1 LDDHHTFGQGLNAT
15 KIDTIKVDTNR
26 YISHALR
33 TMKLE
38 TVSESINYAKGQP
51 LPGLTGKVVKVWTQ
65 DAKQRTD
72 GEEYLKQ
79 GIVIADL
86 NAPKTE
92 VTVNFYDHAAY
103 GNDIVGKVVIITPGP
118 KGGLKSAGPWK
129 EKFYVDCSK
138 ACDVTFEG
146 ASQGATPRPAPSP
159 APAAQRPA
167 APAAPARAVTRTTWR
182 EHASAQGQI
191 IRIALAEARQ
201 IAREIEMEGGM
212 DGGGLSSDNL
222 VAMAM
227 NIVIS
232 GERSGL
238 SIDSTLG
245 AAPEVEDNMKF

>member
-1 LDDHHTFGQGLNAT
+1 MT
-15 KIDTIKVDTNR
+15 VDTYR
-26 YISHALR
+26 YVSHALG

-65 DAKQRTD
+65 DTKQRTD

-103 GNDIVGKVVIITPGP
+103 GNDIVGKVVTITPGP

-146 ASQGATPRPAPSP
+146 SSAPAFRPAPS
-159 APAAQRPA
+159 APAAQGAAKP
-167 APAAPARAVTRTTWR
+167 APAPAPAPARQQTNTTWR

-191 IRIALAEARQ
+191 IRIAIVEARQ
-201 IAREIEMEGGM
+201 IAREIEMEGGV
-212 DGGGLSSDNL
+212 DGGSLSSDNI

-238 SIDSTLG
+238 SIDSALG
-245 AAPEVEDNMKF
+245 SAPEQEDNIKF

>member
-1 LDDHHTFGQGLNAT
+1 
-15 KIDTIKVDTNR
+15 
-26 YISHALR
+26 
-33 TMKLE
+33 MKLE

-103 GNDIVGKVVIITPGP
+103 GNDIVGKVITITPGP

-146 ASQGATPRPAPSP
+146 NSAPAFRP
-159 APAAQRPA
+159 APAAAVAQGAPKP
-167 APAAPARAVTRTTWR
+167 APAPVRQQAKTTWR
-182 EHASAQGQI
+182 EHAAAQGQI
-191 IRIALAEARQ
+191 IRIAITEARQ
-201 IAREIEMEGGM
+201 IAREIEMEGGV
-212 DGGGLSSDNL
+212 DGGSLSSDNI

-238 SIDSTLG
+238 SIDSALG
-245 AAPEVEDNMKF
+245 SAPEQEDNIKY